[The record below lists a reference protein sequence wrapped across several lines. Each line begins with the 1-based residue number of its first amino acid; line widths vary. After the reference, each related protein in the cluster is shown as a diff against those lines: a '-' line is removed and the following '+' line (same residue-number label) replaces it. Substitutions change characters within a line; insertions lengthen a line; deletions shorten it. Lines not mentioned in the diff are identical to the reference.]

1 MIASLVLALS
11 PFVSPQG
18 PFQERLD
25 DSRRHQE
32 WADVKRGERTIRTF
46 VVYPESKD
54 KVASVLVIHENK
66 GLTDWVRG
74 VADQLAEAGY
84 VAVAPDLLSGA
95 APGGGN
101 TDGFESTDA
110 ATKAI
115 YALDPEQVMADLDAV
130 ADFAAGLP
138 ASSGKLSVAGF
149 CWGGSRSFDF
159 ATHRRGLEAAFVFY
173 GVCVDDDSDGVC
185 SGRDCDDGDATV
197 FPGATEVPGDG
208 VDQDCDGAD
217 AEPEDTG
224 DTDTD
229 TSSGTNA
236 NTTGSGGGNGESL
249 ADACPDLAELGK
261 CGQGAVNAKPKPVN
275 MLIVLDKS
283 GSMNQESN
291 GVQRWSAMK
300 DALGTALREVQDNI
314 AFGLEMYPFPNLSTD
329 TRAVA
334 RMASRVPRMFTAAMP
349 V

>member
-173 GVCVDDDSDGVC
+173 GAPPEDDAALAKIDCPVHGFYGESDA
-185 SGRDCDDGDATV
+185 RITATIEKTRAAMKERGKTYEPV
-197 FPGATEVPGDG
+197 IY
-208 VDQDCDGAD
+208 DGAGHGFMRTGED
-217 AEPEDTG
+217 PEGPHADIQAREEAWARWKELLQG
-224 DTDTD
+224 PASE
-229 TSSGTNA
+229 SS
-236 NTTGSGGGNGESL
+236 
-249 ADACPDLAELGK
+249 ELG
-261 CGQGAVNAKPKPVN
+261 G
-275 MLIVLDKS
+275 D
-283 GSMNQESN
+283 
-291 GVQRWSAMK
+291 
-300 DALGTALREVQDNI
+300 
-314 AFGLEMYPFPNLSTD
+314 
-329 TRAVA
+329 
-334 RMASRVPRMFTAAMP
+334 
-349 V
+349 